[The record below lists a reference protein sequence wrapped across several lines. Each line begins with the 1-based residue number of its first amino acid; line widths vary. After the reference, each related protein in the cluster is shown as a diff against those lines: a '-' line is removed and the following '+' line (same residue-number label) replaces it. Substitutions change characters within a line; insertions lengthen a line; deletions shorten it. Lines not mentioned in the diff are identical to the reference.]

1 MRDNEGS
8 LIAARAD
15 RYYYSV
21 SVFSYYN
28 ITNSCNRSLIT
39 VITLI
44 TRLENVMRDNEG
56 SLIAA
61 RADRYYYSVSVIIL
75 QYHKQL

>member
-1 MRDNEGS
+1 MS
-8 LIAARAD
+8 LL
-15 RYYYSV
+15 
-21 SVFSYYN
+21 SYYN
-28 ITNSCNRSLIT
+28 ITNNCNRSLIT

-61 RADRYYYSVSVIIL
+61 RADRYYYSVSVFSYYNITNNCNRSLITVITL
-75 QYHKQL
+75 

>member
-1 MRDNEGS
+1 M
-8 LIAARAD
+8 
-15 RYYYSV
+15 SV
-21 SVFSYYN
+21 LSYYN
-28 ITNSCNRSLIT
+28 ITNNCNRSLIT

-75 QYHKQL
+75 QYYK

>member
-28 ITNSCNRSLIT
+28 ITNNCNRSLIT
-39 VITLI
+39 VITL
-44 TRLENVMRDNEG
+44 
-56 SLIAA
+56 
-61 RADRYYYSVSVIIL
+61 
-75 QYHKQL
+75 